1 MMNYTLRSLLL
12 GSVLFLTSCATVFT
26 GTKQN
31 VMIKSNPEGA
41 TIEVDGFERGVTPMP
56 VKLRKGFRGQTV
68 TLKKDGYVPFEFR
81 PNTFFNF
88 AAIGNLINIFG
99 WGIDAATGAFMKYD
113 PAVYDIKMKE
123 VVDKNDKANK

>member
-1 MMNYTLRSLLL
+1 MVKYTQRLLII
-12 GSVLFLTSCATVFT
+12 GSILVFTSCATVFT

-56 VKLRKGFRGQTV
+56 VKLRKGFRGQTI
-68 TLKKDGYVPFEFR
+68 TLRKEGYVPFEFR
-81 PNTFFNF
+81 PNTFYNF
-88 AAIGNLINIFG
+88 ATIGNLINIFG

-123 VVDKNDKANK
+123 VVDKKQDAK